1 MSLTYAECETAVA
14 AQRFSPATVTARSTS
29 DVLPPGC
36 VYVHAENR
44 VYHVAESEVLYNDD
58 VFSLCFGYKSPPTAP
73 PPPGAPP
80 DAPPP

>member
-1 MSLTYAECETAVA
+1 MA
-14 AQRFSPATVTARSTS
+14 AQRFSPASVTARSTS

-44 VYHVAESEVLYNDD
+44 VCHVAESEVLYNDD
-58 VFSLCFGYKSPPTAP
+58 VFFALFRIQVAADGGGA
-73 PPPGAPP
+73 GAPP